1 MLRRDKMFT
10 RKLLP
15 YVPLILPLAT
25 IANLKTVFSAENYK
39 HQVQEERLKKSSFK
53 QFGVGLNQSF
63 NVLEQRSDDLEAMSQ
78 NLEGRVN
85 ALATEKDKLKQAYV
99 QVKTKQSAL
108 EKEHANLKKKATSLE
123 IAYKKLSSKVN
134 VSTKSQKTKPVAKKI
149 APAKVTQKT
158 TSTKSKG
165 VAKNTASKKASTP
178 KKAEASSSP
187 LQSYPSKIPE
197 NTDREQREEVYGG
210 LDIKEINEKGVE
222 YGKKGMYDE
231 AIKEF
236 RRVVTIEP
244 EAANAHY
251 NLGLAYKKK
260 GMLTEANR
268 EFAEYERLSGQ
279 TN

>member
-1 MLRRDKMFT
+1 MFT
-10 RKLLP
+10 RKLLQ

-25 IANLKTVFSAENYK
+25 VVNLETVFGTENVYK
-39 HQVQEERLKKSSFK
+39 HKIQEERLKKSSFK
-53 QFGVGLNQSF
+53 QFGVGLNQTF
-63 NVLEQRSDDLEAMSQ
+63 NSLEQRSDDLEAMSQ

-85 ALATEKDKLKQAYV
+85 VLATEKDKLKQAYV
-99 QVKTKQSAL
+99 QVKAKQSAL
-108 EKEHANLKKKATSLE
+108 EKEHANLKKKAASLE
-123 IAYKKLSSKVN
+123 VAYKKLSSKVN
-134 VSTKSQKTKPVAKKI
+134 VAAKPQKTKPVAKKT

-158 TSTKSKG
+158 TSTKSKS

-178 KKAEASSSP
+178 KKVQTVSSS
-187 LQSYPSKIPE
+187 QSYPLKVSE
-197 NTDREQREEVYGG
+197 STDRGQREEAASR

-222 YGKKGMYDE
+222 YGKKGMYEE

-236 RRVVTIEP
+236 RKVVAIEP

-260 GMLTEANR
+260 GMVAEANK